1 MLKKLFLGL
10 SFMLMSSALF
20 SQTMKVTGTVYDTT
34 GNTPLETVSVI
45 AVRLKD
51 SLLLGYT
58 RTNKNGF
65 FELSGFP
72 PDTFDLMIEY
82 PGLDEKSY
90 YIFGNEVNNEIDIP
104 VVKLNPKSQD
114 LEEVVIF
121 ANKNP
126 IFFRGDTLV
135 YVADS
140 FKVAENA
147 VVEDLLKKLPGISV
161 DENGAITSQGQ
172 DIEQVLVDGDEF
184 FGSDPTI
191 ATKNLGAK
199 GIETVEVYEKERE
212 GASIGDDDKMQV
224 LDLRLKDDA
233 KKGYFGKITGAS
245 DFALFEDNAFYE
257 GEFLYNNFNKKR
269 KISVFALTSNT
280 PKSNIGF
287 GDASKFGLDNERS
300 GKWWDQSTQQ
310 NTSGI
315 PRTLKSGLY
324 YSDRIGKTGKL
335 NFNYSYYEE
344 QLNAVSSSRSSY
356 FLQDSSY
363 STFDNITQTDTSKS
377 HRINLSYKTNL
388 DSLTSI
394 EIKPSIRFD
403 QANSSRLTENEFRT
417 SQDSTSLATSILNGN
432 DSKGFSS
439 TSEFRIKRKFK
450 KPKRELKAE
459 YVLRTQNNETES
471 ILENNSAYY
480 LPTAYNESTLQDKT
494 NANSYVNQ
502 SSKLTYTEPLT
513 DKFRLQLEYLFQ
525 NNRSDQE
532 ILTTDRL
539 NNDVQVDDL
548 SNNFDNLR
556 IQHRGTAVLSYEIY
570 KHLIQAGIGYRNI
583 AIDNNNLVTGNIT
596 KQDISNYLPQFRY
609 QYKPSRSKRFNFRYN
624 TQSQQPSINDLQPVQ
639 DNSNPNA
646 IQIGNPDLE
655 PNYLHSVRIN
665 FNSWQALSGRYIWS
679 GLNAT
684 YIDNAFASSTSFD
697 EYGRTISETR
707 NVDGN
712 IFANLFAGAGFP
724 ILNRKIEF
732 EPNLNASYNRNT
744 NYISDQENITEN
756 TSVSGGLGIEFNL
769 DSLEFSI
776 RNSYAYVNP
785 KTSLSAFA
793 NQPYSTQEYTARL
806 EWRIRGGF
814 MLKAD
819 ARFTINS
826 GRADGF
832 NNEIL
837 IVNGELSKNF
847 LKTQNLILSIN
858 GNDLLNQNV
867 NLLRQVNGNVI
878 TDNFTQIISRYFL
891 MRLTYKFNNNKTKE
905 DDYKRWG

>member
-1 MLKKLFLGL
+1 MKNISLTLLFM
-10 SFMLMSSALF
+10 SFMPLF
-20 SQTMKVTGTVYDTT
+20 FAQSMKVTGKVFDTT
-34 GNTPLETVSVI
+34 GINALENVSVI

-51 SLLLGYT
+51 SLLLKHT
-58 RTNKNGF
+58 RTTSDGT
-65 FELSGFP
+65 FELSGFA
-72 PDTFDLMIEY
+72 PDTFNLMIEH

-90 YIFGNEVNNEIDIP
+90 YIFGHSGNADIDIP
-104 VVKLNPKSQD
+104 SVKLNPKSQD

-147 VVEDLLKKLPGISV
+147 VVEDLLKKLPGIKV

-233 KKGYFGKITGAS
+233 KKGYFGKLTGAS

-300 GKWWDQSTQQ
+300 GKWWDQSTPQ

-315 PRTLKSGLY
+315 PRTLKSGIY
-324 YSDRIGKTGKL
+324 YSDKIGKTGKL
-335 NFNYSYYEE
+335 NLNYSYYEE
-344 QLNAVSSSRSSY
+344 QLNAESNSRSSY
-356 FLQDSSY
+356 YLQDSSY
-363 STFDNITQTDTSKS
+363 STVDKVNQNDTSKS

-388 DSLTSI
+388 DSLTTLDI
-394 EIKPSIRFD
+394 RQNIRFD
-403 QANSSRLTENEFRT
+403 EAQNSSTTDNEFLT
-417 SQDSTSLATSILNGN
+417 SENITSLNTSITNDN
-432 DSKGFSS
+432 DSKGVSS
-439 TSEFRIKRKFK
+439 TSEFRLIRKFK

-459 YVLRTQNNETES
+459 YVLRAQDNETDSELKNIS
-471 ILENNSAYY
+471 NFY
-480 LPTAYNESTLQDKT
+480 LPVTSFDSIVQDKR
-494 NANSYVNQ
+494 NENGYLNQ
-502 SSKLTYTEPLT
+502 SSKLTYTEPIFE
-513 DKFRLQLEYLFQ
+513 KFRLQFEYLFQ
-525 NNRSDQE
+525 NNRSDQK
-532 ILTTDRL
+532 INTTDSL
-539 NNDVQVDDL
+539 SNLEIDTL

-556 IQHRGTAVLSYEIY
+556 LQHRGTAVLSYEIY
-570 KHLIQAGIGYRNI
+570 KHLIQAGIGFRNI
-583 AIDNNNLVTGNIT
+583 AIDNKNLVTGNIIT
-596 KQDISNYLPQFRY
+596 QNINNFLPQFRY
-609 QYKPSRSKRFNFRYN
+609 QFKPTRAKRFNFRYN

-655 PNYLHSVRIN
+655 PNYMHSLRIN

-684 YIDNAFASSTSFD
+684 YIDNAFATMTSYD
-697 EYGRTISETR
+697 EYGRTISQTT

-724 ILNRKIEF
+724 ILGRKIEF
-732 EPNLNASYNRNT
+732 EPNVNASYNKNT
-744 NYISDQENITEN
+744 NFISGQENITEN
-756 TSVSGGLGIEFNL
+756 TSVSGGLDIQFNL

-776 RNSYAYVNP
+776 GNNYSYINP
-785 KTSLSAFA
+785 QTSLASFA
-793 NQPYSTQEYTARL
+793 NQPYSTQRYTARV
-806 EWRIRGGF
+806 EWRVRGGF
-814 MLKAD
+814 LLKAD
-819 ARFTINS
+819 ANFTINS
-826 GRADGF
+826 GRAQGF

-837 IVNGELSKNF
+837 IINAELSKSF
-847 LKTQNLILSIN
+847 LKTQNLILAVN
-858 GNDLLNQNV
+858 GNDLLNQNI

-891 MRLTYKFNNNKTKE
+891 VRLTYKFNNNKTKE
-905 DDYKRWG
+905 DDFKGWG

>member
-1 MLKKLFLGL
+1 MKNISLVLLFICCVQL
-10 SFMLMSSALF
+10 SFAQS
-20 SQTMKVTGTVYDTT
+20 MKVTGKVFDTT
-34 GNTPLETVSVI
+34 GSVPLENVSVI

-51 SLLLGYT
+51 SLLLKYT
-58 RTNKNGF
+58 RTATDGT
-65 FELSGFP
+65 FELSGFE
-72 PDTFDLMIEY
+72 PDTFNLMIEH

-90 YIFGNEVNNEIDIP
+90 YIFGHNGNAEIDIP
-104 VVKLNPKSQD
+104 SIKLNPKSQD

-147 VVEDLLKKLPGISV
+147 VVEDLLKKLPGIKV

-212 GASIGDDDKMQV
+212 GSSIGDDDKMQV

-233 KKGYFGKITGAS
+233 KKGYFGKVTGAS
-245 DFALFEDNAFYE
+245 DFSLFEDNPFYE

-300 GKWWDQSTQQ
+300 GKWWDQSTPQ

-315 PRTLKSGLY
+315 PRTLKSGIY
-324 YSDRIGKTGKL
+324 YSDKIGKTGKL

-344 QLNAVSSSRSSY
+344 QLNAVSESESNY

-363 STFDNITQTDTSKS
+363 STLDEVNQNDTSKS
-377 HRINLSYKTNL
+377 HRINLAYKTNL
-388 DSLTSI
+388 DSLTTL

-403 QANSSRLTENEFRT
+403 QAKSSGLTTNTFLTNDDITSLRT
-417 SQDSTSLATSILNGN
+417 SIGN
-432 DSKGFSS
+432 RDDSKGMSS
-439 TSEFRIKRKFK
+439 TSEFRIIRKFK

-459 YVLRTQNNETES
+459 YVLRTQDNETES
-471 ILENNSAYY
+471 TLDNTSEFY
-480 LPTAYNESTLQDKT
+480 LPDSISKIEQDKI
-494 NANSYVNQ
+494 NLNSYINQ
-502 SSKLTYTEPLT
+502 SSKLTYTEPLSE
-513 DKFRLQLEYLFQ
+513 KFRLQLEYLFQ
-525 NNRSDQE
+525 NNQSDQE
-532 ILTTDRL
+532 ILTTDRVSNL
-539 NNDVQVDDL
+539 QVDAL
-548 SNNFDNLR
+548 SNNFDNIRL
-556 IQHRGTAVLSYEIY
+556 QHRGTAVLSYEIY
-570 KHLIQAGIGYRNI
+570 KHLVQAGIGYRNI
-583 AIDNNNLVTGNIT
+583 AIDNNNIVTGIT
-596 KQDISNYLPQFRY
+596 INQNISNFLPQFRY
-609 QYKPSRSKRFNFRYN
+609 QFKPTRAKRFNFRYN

-655 PNYLHSVRIN
+655 PNYMHSLRVN
-665 FNSWQALSGRYIWS
+665 FNSWQALSGRYIWT

-684 YIDNAFASSTSFD
+684 YIDNAFANATNYD
-697 EYGRTISETR
+697 EYGRTVSQTT

-724 ILNRKIEF
+724 ILGRKIEF
-732 EPNLNASYNRNT
+732 EPNVNASYNKNT
-744 NYISDQENITEN
+744 NFISGLENITEN
-756 TSVSGGLGIEFNL
+756 TAISGGLDIEFNL

-776 RNSYAYVNP
+776 GNDYSYVNP
-785 KTSLSAFA
+785 KTSLSVFA
-793 NQPYSTQEYTARL
+793 NQPYSTQRYGARV
-806 EWRIRGGF
+806 EWRMKMGF
-814 MLKAD
+814 TLKAD
-819 ARFTINS
+819 ANFTINS

-837 IVNGELSKNF
+837 IVNAELSKSF
-847 LKTQNLILSIN
+847 LKTQNLMLSIN
-858 GNDLLNQNV
+858 GNDILNQNI

-878 TDNFTQIISRYFL
+878 TDNFTQVISRYFL

-905 DDYKRWG
+905 DDFKMWG

>member
-1 MLKKLFLGL
+1 MLKKILFSL
-10 SFMLMSSALF
+10 SFLMIWNLSY
-20 SQTMKVTGTVYDTT
+20 SQNMKVTGQIFDTT
-34 GNTPLETVSVI
+34 GTVALEKVSVV

-51 SLLLGYT
+51 SLLLKYT
-58 RTNKNGF
+58 RTDQNGM
-65 FELSGFP
+65 FELTGFL
-72 PDTFDLMIEY
+72 PDTFNLIIEY

-90 YIFGNEVNNEIDIP
+90 YIFGHSENAEIDIP
-104 VVKLNPKSQD
+104 RIKLNPKSQELD
-114 LEEVVIF
+114 EVVIF

-126 IFFRGDTLV
+126 IYFRGDTLV

-147 VVEDLLKKLPGISV
+147 VVEDLLKKLPGIKV

-172 DIEQVLVDGDEF
+172 EIEQVLVDGDEF

-191 ATKNLGAK
+191 ATKNLGAD
-199 GIETVEVYEKERE
+199 GIETVEIYEKERE

-233 KKGYFGKITGAS
+233 KKGYFGKISGAS

-300 GKWWDQSTQQ
+300 GKWWDQSTTQ
-310 NTSGI
+310 NNSGI
-315 PRTLKSGLY
+315 PRTLKSGIY
-324 YSDRIGKTGKL
+324 YSDKIGKTGKI

-363 STFDNITQTDTSKS
+363 STLDGVNQNDTSKS

-388 DSLTSI
+388 DSLTTL
-394 EIKPSIRFD
+394 EINPSIRFD
-403 QANSSRLTENEFRT
+403 QAKTSSLTSNEFFTSDNAASLRT
-417 SQDSTSLATSILNGN
+417 SIANSN
-432 DSKGFSS
+432 DSKGMSS
-439 TSEFRIKRKFK
+439 SSQFKVVRKFK

-459 YVLRTQNNETES
+459 YVLKTQDNETES
-471 ILENNSAYY
+471 TLDNNSEYY
-480 LPTAYNESTLQDKT
+480 LPDSLSESIKQNKK
-494 NANSYVNQ
+494 NFNNYINQ
-502 SSKLTYTEPLT
+502 SSKLTYTEPIFE
-513 DKFRLQLEYLFQ
+513 KFRLQLEYLFQ

-532 ILTTDRL
+532 ILTTDRVSNL
-539 NNDVQVDDL
+539 QVDNL
-548 SNNFDNLR
+548 SNNFDNIRL
-556 IQHRGTAVLSYEIY
+556 QHRGTAVLSYEIY

-583 AIDNNNLVTGNIT
+583 AIDNNNLVTGNIIN
-596 KQDISNYLPQFRY
+596 QNISNFLPQFRY
-609 QYKPSRSKRFNFRYN
+609 QYKPTRAKRFNFRYN

-646 IQIGNPDLE
+646 IQIGNPDLK
-655 PNYLHSVRIN
+655 PNYMHSLRIN
-665 FNSWQALSGRYIWS
+665 FNSWQALSGRYIWT

-684 YIDNAFASSTSFD
+684 YIDDAFANLTSYD
-697 EYGRTISETR
+697 EYGRTISQTT

-712 IFANLFAGAGFP
+712 IFANVFAGAGFP
-724 ILNRKIEF
+724 ILSRKIEF
-732 EPNLNASYNRNT
+732 EPNINANYNKNT
-744 NYISDQENITEN
+744 NFISGQENITEN
-756 TSVSGGLGIEFNL
+756 TSISGGLDIQFNL
-769 DSLEFSI
+769 DSLEFTIGNDYS
-776 RNSYAYVNP
+776 YVNP

-793 NQPYSTQEYTARL
+793 NQPYSTQRYKAL
-806 EWRIRGGF
+806 VEWRVKGGF
-814 MLKAD
+814 LLKAD
-819 ARFTINS
+819 ASFTINS
-826 GRADGF
+826 GRAAGF

-837 IVNGELSKNF
+837 IINAELSKSF
-847 LKTQNLILSIN
+847 FKTQNLILAVN
-858 GNDLLNQNV
+858 ANDILNQNI
-867 NLLRQVNGNVI
+867 NLLRQINGNVI

-891 MRLTYKFNNNKTKE
+891 MRLTYKFNNKKTKE